1 MNDQDTICIVEDDL
15 ATGRSLVALTSSL
28 GCPSQLF
35 GSAEEFLQ
43 RGDLGRTGC
52 VVVDLRLPGIN
63 GLELQRKLQDLAADL
78 PVILMSAYADV
89 SIAVQAMRQGV
100 LTVLEKPCDAEVLAQ
115 CVHEALDLH
124 RRHRLRN
131 ERRKQLKLRFDG
143 LHPRE
148 RETLELIVA
157 GEANKTIARRLGV
170 SRRTVDRIR
179 AAVLEKIGV
188 GSAFEAACMLGE
200 VRPLLDSAVPSSA
213 VN

>member
-1 MNDQDTICIVEDDL
+1 VNDQETICIVEDDL
-15 ATGRSLVALTSSL
+15 ATGRSLVALASSL
-28 GCPSQLF
+28 GCSSRLF
-35 GSAEEFLQ
+35 ASAEEFLQ
-43 RGDLGRTGC
+43 HGDLRHTGC
-52 VVVDLRLPGIN
+52 AVVDLRLPGIN
-63 GLELQRKLQDLAADL
+63 GLELQQKLQERAADL

-89 SIAVQAMRQGV
+89 PTAVQAMRQGV

-115 CVHEALDLH
+115 CVREALELH
-124 RRHRLRN
+124 RRQHQRS

-148 RETLELIVA
+148 RETLDLIVA

-188 GSAFEAACMLGE
+188 ESAFEAACMLGE
-200 VRPLLDSAVPSSA
+200 VRPLLDSAASSA
-213 VN
+213 ATS

>member
-1 MNDQDTICIVEDDL
+1 VNDQDTICIVEDDL

-179 AAVLEKIGV
+179 ADVLEKIGV